1 MLPKQILKIVLY
13 GLGLGSVAA
22 MVYLAGPMIAIGNYR
37 PLENNIVRQIVILL
51 LVAAFAAF
59 AGFKFWERKKASKAL
74 AAGVTQEDQKDN
86 DEAVLKDKLKDAL
99 ATLKA
104 ASSGKKDYLYDLPW
118 YLLIGPPGSGKTTA
132 LVNSGLK
139 FPLSRGATPAA
150 IAGVG
155 GTRYCDWWFTEDAV
169 LIDTAG
175 RYTTQDSDAKLDKQS
190 WLAFLDLL
198 KKTRPRQPIN
208 GVMVAISLE
217 DIMTLSAV
225 ELAAHAN
232 AIRARLLELH
242 ERLKV
247 DFPVYALFTK
257 GDLVA
262 GFVEYFRFLGD
273 NGRKQVW
280 GATFQTA
287 DKTRN
292 LVGEVPVEFD
302 LLLERLSEEQLDR
315 LQDEPAPDTRV
326 VLLGFPAQMARLRQ
340 PLFDFLNQIFEPT
353 RYHANATLRGFYF
366 TSGTQQGTP
375 IDRLIGSLAEIFRAE
390 QVAPAAYSGKG
401 KSFFLH
407 DLILKVIIGEAAWV
421 STDAAAVRRAMI
433 MKACA
438 LAAIALIT
446 FNATLLWLVSYKRNT
461 LLIEQA
467 AVSAKQYEDEAGNLG
482 YLQETL
488 IADNNY
494 SKILPLLDL
503 LRDLPQ
509 GYSSRTTPAPW
520 SETWGLGQHERLR
533 SASETLYHNGLERMF
548 RSRMMFRL
556 EEQLRANI
564 NNAPFVYDALK
575 PYMMLAGLHPSD
587 VGLVTGWMRRDLE
600 SLYPG
605 SGNALARKQLEQH
618 LAALLDLADQ
628 PLVEPD
634 GRLITDAQKTLAR
647 LSVAQR
653 AYAMLKSK
661 ALASNTGDWTAARE
675 GGAYVEDVFEAP
687 GGLDSVRVPEF
698 FTYGGFQRGLIE
710 RLGDI
715 EQQIRAESWVLG
727 DAAQDPALA
736 TQFDRLRDQVLD
748 FYTRDFV
755 TAWDG
760 ALAKLR
766 LRKLLADKPRYAAL
780 TGLGAP
786 TSPLKKLIASIDA
799 ETRVTQERQPAQG
812 SGSTARPTP
821 TPLRPRGGAPGAA
834 IEEHFKPFHDALES
848 GGRSSAVDDIVVIL
862 NQIGNSVITLATEPA
877 ETARA
882 NIALQEQLS
891 RLRNSAARLPSPF
904 SDLLLRQAV
913 AEFQRAGREATYSQ
927 LAEILRSE
935 VNQACERVANLYPFK
950 AGGRDAPVRDFQ
962 TVFAPRGVMDSFF
975 KQFLKPLVDT
985 SKSPWVPKPGESLS
999 PETLRSF
1006 EVAAYI
1012 SDVFFENGNSL
1023 SARFWIQPPVTPNLK
1038 VTFESGGVQIESPTA
1053 QGSTPARKAFDWQ
1066 PGQSDITKI
1075 SYAYLAGGD
1084 PVEISKTGPWSF
1096 FRFWEASGNLRVND
1110 AGTAKAR
1117 FAGQI
1122 FDLEYQI
1129 TSSSVHNPLYLGQ
1142 LREFRCPLGI

>member
-1 MLPKQILKIVLY
+1 MLPKQILKIVLF

-22 MVYLAGPMIAIGNYR
+22 IVYLAGPMISIGGFK

-51 LVAAFAAF
+51 LVAGFAAF
-59 AGFKFWERKKASKAL
+59 AGYKFWERKKASKAL
-74 AAGVTQEDQKDN
+74 AAGVTQEDQKDS

-104 ASSGKKDYLYDLPW
+104 ASGGRKDYLYDLPW

-190 WLAFLDLL
+190 WRAFLDLL

-217 DIMTLSAV
+217 DIMTLSAA

-280 GATFQTA
+280 GSTFQTA

-292 LVGEVPVEFD
+292 LVAEVPVEFD

-326 VLLGFPAQMARLRQ
+326 VLLGFPAQMARLKQ

-375 IDRLIGSLAEIFRAE
+375 IDQLIGSLAKSFGAE
-390 QVAPAAYSGKG
+390 QVAPAAYSGMG

-433 MKACA
+433 MRTCA
-438 LAAIALIT
+438 FAAIALIT

-461 LLIEQA
+461 LLIEQTELA
-467 AVSAKQYEDEAGNLG
+467 AKQYEAKANETGP

-494 SKILPLLDL
+494 DKILPLLDM
-503 LRDLPQ
+503 LRELPQ
-509 GYSSRTTPAPW
+509 GYSSRAAPVPW

-533 SASETLYHNGLERMF
+533 SASETLYHIALERMF

-564 NNAPFVYDALK
+564 NNAPVVYDAIK
-575 PYMMLAGLHPSD
+575 PYMMLAGLRRSD
-587 VGLVTGWMRRDLE
+587 LDLVTGWMRRDWE
-600 SLYPG
+600 GLYQG

-618 LAALLDLADQ
+618 LVALLDLADQ

-634 GRLITDAQKTLAR
+634 TRLIADAQKTLVR

-661 ALASNTGDWTAARE
+661 GLASNAGDWTAARA
-675 GGAYVEDVFEAP
+675 GGIYVEDVFEAP
-687 GGLDSVRVPEF
+687 SGLDSVRVPEF
-698 FTYGGFQRGLIE
+698 FTYNGFQHSFIE
-710 RLGDI
+710 RLADI
-715 EQQIRAESWVLG
+715 EKAIRDESWVLG
-727 DAAQDPALA
+727 DNAQDPAIS
-736 TQFDRLRDQVLD
+736 TQFDTLRDNLLD
-748 FYTRDFV
+748 LYTDDFLA
-755 TAWDG
+755 AWKS
-760 ALAKLR
+760 ALGKLQ
-766 LRKLLADKPRYAAL
+766 LRKLLTDKPAYIALSEIGAA
-780 TGLGAP
+780 
-786 TSPLKKLIASIDA
+786 TSPLRRLIESIDA
-799 ETRVTQERQPAQG
+799 ETRLTQEREPAAQG
-812 SGSTARPTP
+812 GKAPAKPRVSA
-821 TPLRPRGGAPGAA
+821 LRPGGRAPGAV
-834 IEEHFKPFHDALES
+834 IEQTFRPFHDALE
-848 GGRSSAVDDIVVIL
+848 GGPASAIEDVRLTLDVIAREL
-862 NQIGNSVITLATEPA
+862 RTIATNPVEAPRATVTLQQQVSKLS
-877 ETARA
+877 
-882 NIALQEQLS
+882 NIAG
-891 RLRNSAARLPSPF
+891 RLPRPF
-904 SDLLLRQAV
+904 SDFIRQGV
-913 AEFQRAGREATYSQ
+913 TEFQRAGIQAANDQ
-927 LAEILRSE
+927 LSMILRDQYPACQRA
-935 VNQACERVANLYPFK
+935 VNGYPFTP
-950 AGGRDAPVRDFQ
+950 GDRDVPIDDFRR
-962 TVFAPRGVMDSFF
+962 VFGPNGIMDSFF
-975 KQFLKPLVDT
+975 KQYLQPRVDT
-985 SKSPWVPKPGESLS
+985 SKSPWTAKLGESLS

-1006 EVAAYI
+1006 ELADGIRDA
-1012 SDVFFENGNSL
+1012 FFANGFSP
-1023 SARFWIQPPVTPNLK
+1023 SARFIIQPPVMSNAK
-1038 VTFESGGVQIESPTA
+1038 VTYESGGVQVESPTA
-1053 QGSTPARKAFDWQ
+1053 PGPTPVRKPFEWQ
-1066 PGQSDITKI
+1066 PGQSDITSI
-1075 SYAYLAGGD
+1075 SVAALSGGGE
-1084 PVEISKTGPWSF
+1084 PSVISKTGPWSF
-1096 FRFWEASGNLRVND
+1096 FRFWEASGNLKVNGAIARVS
-1110 AGTAKAR
+1110 
-1117 FAGQI
+1117 FIGQGI
-1122 FDLEYQI
+1122 QLDYEI
-1129 TSSSVHNPLYLGQ
+1129 TSTSARNPLNLGL
-1142 LREFRCPLGI
+1142 LRQFRCPGI